1 MSKKEKRNSGGR
13 LKKGQVLQMLSDLF
27 AAEPDREWHVKDL
40 FAAVRAT
47 NHPTKML
54 VMDAL
59 QELVMDDYV
68 ATDRE
73 GHYRSAM
80 RSNVMEGTFVRK
92 RNGRNSFVPD
102 DGGQSILVCE
112 RNSLHAL
119 DGDRVRVTMLARRA
133 SHTREAEVIEI
144 LERANDTFVGEVKVE
159 KGYGFL
165 ITESRSLAT
174 DIFIP
179 KDKLKGAQTGDKAV
193 VKITD
198 WPEGSKSPVG
208 RVVDILGKQGENN
221 AEMHAILAQ
230 YGLPYSYPEK
240 VERAA
245 DKLQPGITPAELARR
260 EDFRSVTTFTIDPHD
275 AKDFDDALSIR
286 PAGKGVWEV
295 GVHIADVSH
304 YVHEGDIIDKEAE
317 KRATSVYLVDRTI
330 PMLPERL
337 CNYICSLRQGE
348 EKLAYSTIFH
358 LNERAEIIDW
368 HLAHTVICSNRR
380 FTYEEVQTILER
392 NGQASPDDLALPGP
406 HPEPLPAGSEPE
418 GEYAHELIVL
428 NRLAKQLRERRFK
441 NGSIGFD
448 RAEVRFEIDDKGHPI
463 GTYVKV
469 AKDANKLV
477 EEFML
482 LANRSVAEMMAKA
495 PKGKTPKV
503 FPYRIHDVPDPE
515 KLEKLSAFVARFGR
529 KIRTEGSKTEVS
541 KSLNRLL
548 AEVKGE
554 KEENVVEMV
563 ALRAMQKARY
573 SIHNIGHYG
582 LMFPFYTHFTSPIRR
597 YPDTLVHRLLTRY
610 AEGGRSVSATKYEEL
625 CEHASN
631 MEQLAASA
639 ERASI
644 KYKQVEFMADRI
656 GQEFDGTVSG
666 VTEFGLYV
674 EVNDSKCEGMV
685 PLRMLL
691 DDYYEFDERNFC
703 LVGRRY
709 HKRYALGDK
718 VRIRVERANLE
729 QRLLDFSLVGEE
741 TGHPVAAPAPA
752 APARKGGKRQTA
764 KKKRTSKRR

>member
-380 FTYEEVQTILER
+380 FTYEEVQTTLER

-741 TGHPVAAPAPA
+741 TAHPVAAPAPA
-752 APARKGGKRQTA
+752 APARKGGKRQTG
-764 KKKRTSKRR
+764 KKKHTSKRR

>member
-304 YVHEGDIIDKEAE
+304 YVREGDIIDKEAE

-380 FTYEEVQTILER
+380 FTYEEVQTTLER

-764 KKKRTSKRR
+764 KKKRTSKRH

>member
-752 APARKGGKRQTA
+752 APARKGGKRQTG
-764 KKKRTSKRR
+764 KKKHTSKRH

>member
-102 DGGQSILVCE
+102 YGGQSILVCE

-245 DKLQPGITPAELARR
+245 DKLQPGITPDEIARR

-286 PAGKGVWEV
+286 PAAKGVWEV

-380 FTYEEVQTILER
+380 FTYEEVQTTLER

-752 APARKGGKRQTA
+752 APARKGGKRQTG
-764 KKKRTSKRR
+764 KKKHTSKRH

>member
-752 APARKGGKRQTA
+752 APARKGGKRQTG

>member
-1 MSKKEKRNSGGR
+1 MSRKEKRNSGGR

-729 QRLLDFSLVGEE
+729 QRLLDFSLVGED

-752 APARKGGKRQTA
+752 APARKGGKRQTG
-764 KKKRTSKRR
+764 KKKRTSKRH